1 MMEIHRKKLDSGLR
15 LVVVPAPSMRS
26 ITSFVVVANG
36 SRYEKPEE
44 NGISH
49 FLEHMLFK
57 GTKNRPSEEEVFYD
71 LDQTGGQYNGLT
83 DKEWT
88 GYYVRVRPE
97 HFEFSLEWLA
107 DILTH
112 PLLRKEEIEREKG
125 VILEERNMYL
135 DTPMRFIW
143 DLWEKLLYGG
153 TSLGQL
159 IIGSEKNI
167 KGFERKDFVDYFNA
181 RYGVTNLMVVV
192 VGDVDPLRVFSQ
204 VERYFRALSSGR
216 DEEPDE
222 LVEDQ
227 KAPQIS
233 LEEKETDQN
242 HICLGFRGYDLY
254 DSRRYAQVVLANI
267 LGGMRSS
274 RLFMAIRGKRG
285 MAYYLTTNSQSYTDT
300 GYVVTAAGVNKGK
313 TREAIRVVLAEYRR
327 IRDHKVEPEE
337 MKRAKENIKGG
348 VALELES
355 SNSLARFSARAELFD
370 LKQKTPEQVFQAI
383 DSVSAEEVQRMA
395 KDIFKPQS
403 LNLAIIG
410 EEAPPDLKK
419 IINEF

>member
-1 MMEIHRKKLDSGLR
+1 MEIHRKKLNSGLR
-15 LVVVPAPSMRS
+15 LVVIPVSSMRS

-83 DKEWT
+83 HKEWT

-97 HFEFSLEWLA
+97 HFEFGLEWLA

-112 PLLRKEEIEREKG
+112 PLLREKEIEKEKG

-143 DLWEKLLYGG
+143 DVWEKLLYGE

-159 IIGSEKNI
+159 VIGSEKNI
-167 KGFERKDFVDYFNA
+167 KGFQRKDFVDYFKA
-181 RYGVTNLMVVV
+181 RYGASNLMTVV
-192 VGDVDPLRVFSQ
+192 VGDIEPSRVFSQ
-204 VERYFRALSSGR
+204 VEQYFAGR
-216 DEEPDE
+216 ETGKAVKPDE
-222 LVEDQ
+222 LIEQ
-227 KAPQIS
+227 QEKPRI
-233 LEEKETDQN
+233 LLKKKETDQN
-242 HICLGFRGYDLY
+242 HLCLGFRGYSLY

-274 RLFMAIRGKRG
+274 RLFMAIRGERG
-285 MAYYLTTNSQSYTDT
+285 MAYYLTTDSQSYMDT
-300 GYVVTAAGVNKGK
+300 GYVVTSAGVNKSR
-313 TREAIRVVLAEYRR
+313 TREAAGVILEEYNRVRKQEVKAE
-327 IRDHKVEPEE
+327 EL
-337 MKRAKENIKGG
+337 KRAKENIKGG

-355 SNSLARFSARAELFD
+355 SNSLARFSARAELFN
-370 LKQKTPEQVFQAI
+370 LEQKTPEQVFEAI
-383 DSVSAEEVQRMA
+383 DSVSAEDIQKTAR
-395 KDIFKPQS
+395 DIFRPQR
-403 LNLAIIG
+403 LNLAMIG
-410 EEAPPDLKK
+410 EETQSYLKK